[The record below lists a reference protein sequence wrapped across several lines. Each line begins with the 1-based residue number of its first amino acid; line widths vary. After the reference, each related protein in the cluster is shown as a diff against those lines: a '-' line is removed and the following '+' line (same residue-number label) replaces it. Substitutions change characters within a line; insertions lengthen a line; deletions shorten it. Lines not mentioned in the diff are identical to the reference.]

1 MTSRW
6 FGTDGIRGRVGSL
19 PMTPEFC
26 LRLGAA
32 VGRVLGEGS
41 TVLIG
46 KDTRISGYL
55 FESVLQSGLVSA
67 GVNVLLVGPM
77 PTPSVA
83 YLTQAFRAESGI
95 VISASHN
102 PFHDNGIKFFGGRGE
117 KLASSVEA
125 SIERE
130 LEADPTCLP
139 AERLG
144 KARRVDD
151 ALGRYIEYCKA
162 RVGLG
167 VSLRG
172 LKIVVDA
179 AHGACYQ
186 AAPAVMSELGADV
199 IAIGDQPNGMNINL
213 ECGSVHPQAI
223 ADETRAQCADFG
235 LAVDGD
241 GDRLI
246 MADATG
252 RIYDGDALLYMLAR
266 HRQRCGQLGDGGVV
280 MSEMS
285 NLGLSMALTELGI
298 ASQTVPVGDRQI
310 RNKLL
315 LLGWS
320 LGGEPSGHLLMLDLA
335 PTGDGILAALQVMQA
350 AVLEEKSLVDLCQ
363 GFEPL
368 PSILRNVPVASPRRV
383 VGELDA
389 CGALGEAKSA
399 IGSSGRLLVR
409 PSGTEDLVRILVEG
423 PDADFNCSL
432 ADQLAEKVLAA

>member
-6 FGTDGIRGRVGSL
+6 FGTDGIRGRVGRV
-19 PMTPEFC
+19 PMTAEFC
-26 LRLGAA
+26 LQLGAA
-32 VGRVLGEGS
+32 AGRVFGEGS

-46 KDTRISGYL
+46 KDTRSSGYL
-55 FESVLQSGLVSA
+55 FESVLQAVLVSA

-77 PTPSVA
+77 PTPAIA
-83 YLTQAFRAESGI
+83 YLTQAFRAEGGI

-102 PFHDNGIKFFGGRGE
+102 PFHDNGIKFFDAQGE

-130 LEADPTCLP
+130 LDAESTCLS

-144 KARRVDD
+144 KARRIDD

-162 RVGLG
+162 RIGLG

-172 LKIVVDA
+172 LRIVVDA

-186 AAPAVMSELGADV
+186 AAPAVMAELGSDV
-199 IAIGDQPNGMNINL
+199 TAIGDSPDGLNINL
-213 ECGSVHPQAI
+213 ECGSVHPHAL
-223 ADETRAQCADFG
+223 AEATKAKRADFG
-235 LAVDGD
+235 LALDGD
-241 GDRLI
+241 GDRLV

-252 RIYDGDALLYMLAR
+252 RIYDGDALLYALAG
-266 HRQRCGQLGDGGVV
+266 HKQRRGQLGGGVV
-280 MSEMS
+280 TSEMS
-285 NLGLSMALTELGI
+285 NLGLGTALDALGV
-298 ASQTVPVGDRQI
+298 AFESVPVGDREI
-310 RNKLL
+310 RRKLVS
-315 LLGWS
+315 LGWS
-320 LGGEPSGHLLMLDLA
+320 LGGEPAGHLLMLDLA
-335 PTGDGILAALQVMQA
+335 PTGDAILAALQVMQA
-350 AVLEEKSLVDLCQ
+350 AVLEGKSLAELCQ

-368 PSILRNVPVASPRRV
+368 PSVLRNVPVASPQRV
-383 VGELDA
+383 VGELNA
-389 CGALGEAKSA
+389 CGTLSEAKSA

-432 ADQLAEKVLAA
+432 ADALEEKVLAA